1 MRKQLLL
8 LISVLLS
15 MSLSSAFGQIPIDES
30 HFPDYNFRKWL
41 KTQSY
46 GSDSQLT
53 TYEISKV
60 KEMNCSYQ
68 NIADLTGIE
77 YFTYLTNL
85 NCTGNRSLTVLDVSQ
100 LPNLLSLSCGYTA
113 IPSLDVSHNPELIK
127 LLCNYCTS
135 LASVNLGEI
144 SKLEIVTISD
154 ALITTLDVTH
164 LSSLGTLQCNGCS
177 LTSLDLSGNPDL
189 VTLFCYGNNLTSLDL
204 SYCPKIATLYCYDNV
219 DLGSLDVSAQYAL
232 AKLNCS
238 NCGLTGQLIVS
249 GKSPLTELDC
259 SNNRIT
265 SLDISDNFRLST
277 VNCYDNAISE
287 IIADNSPQLSHISCY
302 RNNLQGDAVTEF
314 IAALPE
320 RDPDLAG
327 AGTITAYAPITDNNV
342 ITESQVQAA
351 EAKGWNIN
359 YVAYGS
365 GSTYIYKGVGSDD
378 IPIDAEHFPDAN
390 FREFLL
396 NEQIG
401 NDALLSPYERVI
413 PTLDCSDQG
422 ISDLTGIE
430 YFNGL
435 TRLICQG
442 NNLESL
448 NVSNSPELVVLD
460 VSNNNFNGGNVE
472 RLIKS
477 LPIRAERNGRLQF
490 KAVGGDDE
498 NLITVQQVADA
509 MSRGWKVYAYDADQ
523 YVWVPYNGDAYPF
536 EVPTVDVNTFPD
548 ENFRNYVIDNFG
560 YTLSDLANQWDL
572 DVSGLEISDLT
583 GIEYF
588 SNLWTLN
595 CSNNQLTGLDLTGNP
610 TLSYLNCR
618 DNKLTR
624 LNVSH
629 LPELEELVVSGNYLL
644 EELEL
649 PNKSYSN
656 SGTFYLYASG
666 CSSLDEL
673 DLSPVSEA
681 LRTLVLENAI
691 SLCELDLRACTHL
704 TRLNVNGSGLASL
717 DLSNNHYL
725 FHTSVYPDGMDEI
738 TWKSYD
744 EIEEYY
750 GHIGPTSDVIEFGV
764 IKPTVRMMSAE
775 KSHFGVNEY
784 NDPRFLLFFYLGE
797 VEGKQTLA
805 ERLGNGF
812 TMDSI
817 VPGTLNGGYILE
829 PNQTITDDMPDYVKE
844 INTSRLESKV
854 LILDPSSYQLKFNV
868 YTGFTPLGSGCGEWL
883 SPRRGGATLKEEY
896 TEEDLD
902 RIERFGQ
909 LEVVI
914 DWYTPNMVTSVLGL
928 KSDTAVKSVKYFN
941 IAGMSSDTPFEGL
954 NIVVTTHTDGTVTTR
969 KVFK

>member
-8 LISVLLS
+8 LISVLVS

-53 TYEISKV
+53 TYEISRV

-77 YFTYLTNL
+77 NFTYLTNL

-135 LASVNLGEI
+135 LSSVNLGEI
-144 SKLEIVTISD
+144 SKLETVTISD
-154 ALITTLDVTH
+154 ALITSLDVTH
-164 LSSLGTLQCNGCS
+164 LSSLTSLQCNGCS
-177 LTSLDLSGNPDL
+177 LTSLDVSGNPEL

-204 SYCPKIATLYCYDNV
+204 SNCPRITTLYCQDNE
-219 DLGSLDVSAQYAL
+219 DLGSLDVSAIVSL

-238 NCGLTGQLIVS
+238 NCGITGSLVVS
-249 GKSPLTELDC
+249 GKSPLTELNC
-259 SNNRIT
+259 SNNQIT
-265 SLDISDNFRLST
+265 SLDISNNYRLST
-277 VNCYDNAISE
+277 VNCSDNAISE
-287 IIADNSPQLSHISCY
+287 IIADNSPQLYQISCY
-302 RNNLQGDAVTEF
+302 RNNLQGEAVNSF
-314 IAALPE
+314 ISALPV
-320 RDPDLAG
+320 RDPDMQG
-327 AGTITAYAPITDNNV
+327 SITAYAPITDNNV

-351 EAKGWNIN
+351 NAKEWTIN
-359 YVAYGS
+359 YIKYGTS
-365 GSTYIYKGVGSDD
+365 NATYIYKGVGPDD
-378 IPIDAEHFPDAN
+378 IPIDAKHFPDDN

-401 NDALLSPYERVI
+401 GDALLSPNERHI
-413 PTLDCSDQG
+413 PTLDCSDRG
-422 ISDLTGIE
+422 ISDMTGIE

-435 TRLICQG
+435 TRLTCKN
-442 NNLESL
+442 NNLQAL
-448 NVSNSPELVVLD
+448 DVSNSPELVVLD
-460 VSNNNFNGGNVE
+460 VSYNRLNGGSVE
-472 RLIKS
+472 SLISS
-477 LPIRAERNGRLQF
+477 LPYRSERNGRLHF
-490 KAVGGDDE
+490 MAVEVDDE
-498 NLITVQQVADA
+498 TNIISAQQVADA
-509 MSRGWKVYAYDADQ
+509 MRRGWKVYVYRPMEDVWTQYDG
-523 YVWVPYNGDAYPF
+523 YSLVPP
-536 EVPTVDVNTFPD
+536 EVNERTFPD
-548 ENFRNYVIDNFG
+548 DNFRNYVINNFG
-560 YTLSDLANQWDL
+560 SSISDLSYTWEL
-572 DVSGLEISDLT
+572 DVSGLEIGNLT

-588 SNLWTLN
+588 SNLWNLN
-595 CSNNQLTGLDLTGNP
+595 CSNNDLTRLDLTGNP
-610 TLSYLNCR
+610 NLCYINCR

-644 EELEL
+644 SELKL
-649 PNKSYSN
+649 PNKSYAESV
-656 SGTFYLYASG
+656 SFYLYASG
-666 CSSLDEL
+666 CSSLHEL
-673 DLSPVSEA
+673 DLSPVEDA
-681 LRTLVLENAI
+681 LFTLVLENAV
-691 SLCELDLRACTHL
+691 SLNELDLTGCRHL
-704 TRLNVNGSGLASL
+704 KRLNVNGSGLASL

-725 FHTSVYPDGMDEI
+725 YHTSVYPDGMDNE

-750 GHIGPTSDVIEFGV
+750 GHIGPTSDVIEFGA
-764 IKPTVRMMSAE
+764 IKPTYRMLSAE
-775 KSHFGVNEY
+775 KSYFGVNEY

-812 TMDSI
+812 TIDSI
-817 VPGTLNGGYILE
+817 VPGTLTGGYILDQ
-829 PNQTITDDMPDYVKE
+829 NQTITDDMPDYVKE

-854 LILDPSSYQLKFNV
+854 LILDPDSYQLKFNV
-868 YTGFTPLGSGCGEWL
+868 YTGFTPLGSGGGEW
-883 SPRRGGATLKEEY
+883 SAPRRGGATLKEEY
-896 TEEDLD
+896 TDEDLE

-909 LEVVI
+909 LEVVL
-914 DWYTPNMVTSVLGL
+914 DWIVPNMVTSVLGL
-928 KSDTAVKSVKYFN
+928 NSDTAVKSVKYFN
-941 IAGMSSDTPFEGL
+941 IAGMSSATPFEGL